1 MLITAKECFQ
11 QTMKNK
17 DKYFLN
23 AVSGYIEEIV
33 ESYGKIEKA
42 IENCEHTA
50 QVNTYISYFVKRYFQ
65 DKGFKV
71 SRNSGCEFGGAYTLI
86 SWRKPK

>member
-23 AVSGYIEEIV
+23 GISTYIEEIV
-33 ESYGKIEKA
+33 ESYDKIEKA

-50 QVNTYISYFVKRYFQ
+50 RVNTYILNFTKQYFQ

-71 SRNSGCEFGGAYTLI
+71 SRDRGGEFGGAYTLI
-86 SWRKPK
+86 SWKKPK